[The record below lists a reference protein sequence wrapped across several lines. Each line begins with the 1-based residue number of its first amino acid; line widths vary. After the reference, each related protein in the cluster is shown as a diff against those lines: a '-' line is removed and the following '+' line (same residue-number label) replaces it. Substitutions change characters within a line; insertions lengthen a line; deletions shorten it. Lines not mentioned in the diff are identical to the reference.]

1 MTMMMRATTSGM
13 GNGVRVTR
21 GSPTRTR
28 RMVMGDGSRKG
39 AHRGGRASVMG
50 DDDDAQKVKMNE
62 DDASTSSTSTSKPA
76 SYYAGML
83 TEPVAP
89 GVVDPNER
97 DVVTPTIKLVG
108 RSAVGLTALTLGF
121 LASNGLPPF
130 DK

>member
-1 MTMMMRATTSGM
+1 
-13 GNGVRVTR
+13 
-21 GSPTRTR
+21 
-28 RMVMGDGSRKG
+28 MGD
-39 AHRGGRASVMG
+39 

-62 DDASTSSTSTSKPA
+62 GEDVSTSTSKPA

-97 DVVTPTIKLVG
+97 DVMTPTIKLVS
-108 RSAVGLTALTLGF
+108 RSAVVLTALTLGF

>member
-1 MTMMMRATTSGM
+1 
-13 GNGVRVTR
+13 
-21 GSPTRTR
+21 
-28 RMVMGDGSRKG
+28 
-39 AHRGGRASVMG
+39 MG
-50 DDDDAQKVKMNE
+50 DDDDAQKVKIDE

-97 DVVTPTIKLVG
+97 DVMTPTIKLVG
-108 RSAVGLTALTLGF
+108 RSAVVLTALTLGF

>member
-1 MTMMMRATTSGM
+1 
-13 GNGVRVTR
+13 
-21 GSPTRTR
+21 
-28 RMVMGDGSRKG
+28 
-39 AHRGGRASVMG
+39 MG

-62 DDASTSSTSTSKPA
+62 EEEDASTSTSKPA

-97 DVVTPTIKLVG
+97 DVMTPTIKLVG
-108 RSAVGLTALTLGF
+108 RSAVVLTALTLGF

>member
-1 MTMMMRATTSGM
+1 
-13 GNGVRVTR
+13 
-21 GSPTRTR
+21 
-28 RMVMGDGSRKG
+28 
-39 AHRGGRASVMG
+39 MG

-97 DVVTPTIKLVG
+97 DVMTPTIKLVG
-108 RSAVGLTALTLGF
+108 RSAVVLTALTLGF

>member
-1 MTMMMRATTSGM
+1 
-13 GNGVRVTR
+13 
-21 GSPTRTR
+21 
-28 RMVMGDGSRKG
+28 
-39 AHRGGRASVMG
+39 MG

-62 DDASTSSTSTSKPA
+62 GDDATTSKPA

-97 DVVTPTIKLVG
+97 DVMTPTIKLVG
-108 RSAVGLTALTLGF
+108 RSAVVLTALTLGF